1 MTTDQ
6 GNTGI
11 AIIDRSGAYSWS
23 TNPRSW
29 TYLLL
34 KPYDWG
40 ASVWEFIKT
49 NEKTPTGI
57 ETIDNSQMTNDNS
70 AIYNSQG
77 QRVGAPSKGIYIQN
91 GRKKVVK

>member
-1 MTTDQ
+1 M
-6 GNTGI
+6 
-11 AIIDRSGAYSWS
+11 
-23 TNPRSW
+23 
-29 TYLLL
+29 LL

-70 AIYNSQG
+70 AIYNLQG
-77 QRVGAPSKGIYIQN
+77 QRVAAPSKGIYIIN
-91 GRKKVVK
+91 NKKMVKK